1 MGGAYE
7 RKFERFLA
15 RRALEQYAVELQ
27 AYIDAPIATDIPVTN
42 IVWAIQALPVKQK
55 ETAFLKF
62 WPTSNITKLDES
74 TFIAITE
81 MLGNKEIYEAVTKL
95 MQNPVNAASYITF
108 AVQNQARVQSTELS
122 TILLVPINTLLKS
135 ALQPDIQLALDAIG
149 RFKIEKLRDAIIAL
163 ITDQTPDNTL
173 KLALKA
179 LEINPKASEDVFMRI
194 VQDKK
199 LSFEVRAA
207 SLNSLSKSDPAAGQ
221 QALLKW
227 IPDLKATEKTEL
239 VTLLSSSSQNAGLLL
254 NVYEQKGFDLS
265 AFTISVAERIA
276 NANRNDNRGRV
287 IVEGV
292 KKREEEKKA
301 ILGEKIKKYIAIAE
315 KKVGNPNDGK
325 MLFQTCLMCHQVGNK
340 GQNIAPALDGSA
352 SRDYEALL
360 TAILNPDAA
369 VESNYALYR
378 VTRNDGSS
386 AEGYLVNRD
395 DRGTTLA
402 FMGGNKV
409 FIEVGVIKNQGFQG
423 GRSFMVKGLI
433 DNYTDKQVSDLLSY
447 IRTLK

>member
-1 MGGAYE
+1 MK
-7 RKFERFLA
+7 RK
-15 RRALEQYAVELQ
+15 
-27 AYIDAPIATDIPVTN
+27 
-42 IVWAIQALPVKQK
+42 
-55 ETAFLKF
+55 
-62 WPTSNITKLDES
+62 
-74 TFIAITE
+74 
-81 MLGNKEIYEAVTKL
+81 
-95 MQNPVNAASYITF
+95 
-108 AVQNQARVQSTELS
+108 
-122 TILLVPINTLLKS
+122 
-135 ALQPDIQLALDAIG
+135 
-149 RFKIEKLRDAIIAL
+149 
-163 ITDQTPDNTL
+163 
-173 KLALKA
+173 
-179 LEINPKASEDVFMRI
+179 
-194 VQDKK
+194 
-199 LSFEVRAA
+199 
-207 SLNSLSKSDPAAGQ
+207 
-221 QALLKW
+221 
-227 IPDLKATEKTEL
+227 
-239 VTLLSSSSQNAGLLL
+239 
-254 NVYEQKGFDLS
+254 
-265 AFTISVAERIA
+265 
-276 NANRNDNRGRV
+276 
-287 IVEGV
+287 
-292 KKREEEKKA
+292 KKA

-409 FIEVGVIKNQGFQG
+409 FIEVGAIKNQGFQG